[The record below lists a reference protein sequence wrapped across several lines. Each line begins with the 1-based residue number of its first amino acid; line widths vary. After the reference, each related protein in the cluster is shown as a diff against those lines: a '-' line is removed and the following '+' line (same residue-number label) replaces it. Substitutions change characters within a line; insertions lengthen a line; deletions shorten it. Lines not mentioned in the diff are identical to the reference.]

1 MFLLHQVL
9 FTEEPNCLHSAVIET
24 AYLHWKCSIL
34 PLNYECGSD
43 TKNRTR
49 ISSVKETYA
58 DLYTISEEMLFD
70 ENSGRIAVITTLF
83 LENRETLY

>member
-1 MFLLHQVL
+1 
-9 FTEEPNCLHSAVIET
+9 
-24 AYLHWKCSIL
+24 
-34 PLNYECGSD
+34 
-43 TKNRTR
+43 
-49 ISSVKETYA
+49 VKETYA